1 MQLGFTTDPLKES
14 RHSEILIIFAEDSC
28 ALIGLLLAIIGTILS
43 FLTNNALYDALSGLL
58 IGILLCS
65 AALLLVREFYSLL
78 VGESVSNKDL
88 ALIKLSFSR
97 PEVTKLIDIRTIH
110 LSPVDIFLAAKIDVN
125 AGDQEKISQLI
136 NDIERNIRGDFPDY
150 TVYIYIETDKFQN
163 DYHRDI

>member
-1 MQLGFTTDPLKES
+1 M
-14 RHSEILIIFAEDSC
+14 
-28 ALIGLLLAIIGTILS
+28 
-43 FLTNNALYDALSGLL
+43 

-65 AALLLVREFYSLL
+65 SALLLVREFYSLL

-97 PEVTKLIDIRTIH
+97 PEVTKLIDIKTIH

-136 NDIERNIRGDFPDY
+136 NDIERNIRADFPDY